1 MGGVCSFTF
10 MQILGSTLFQTIIS
24 RMFVQRIAL
33 NDRDWEREACLLS
46 SIIKIMP
53 PFGVRSRTLTAL
65 IEDLGSLGLV
75 CMQPVIRSH
84 MCKSHLA
91 LFTSLC
97 GNLLLGNWFK
107 KLLILRLLLLL

>member
-24 RMFVQRIAL
+24 RMFVQRITL

-75 CMQPVIRSH
+75 CMH